1 MNCIRMESKSSLKWS
16 VVMLTCLCVDVT
28 EGEGERGGVS
38 TQEHQLSEERAPNSY
53 YGTQHQ
59 HYSLSSYVFL

>member
-1 MNCIRMESKSSLKWS
+1 
-16 VVMLTCLCVDVT
+16 MLTCPCVDVT

-53 YGTQHQ
+53 YGTN
-59 HYSLSSYVFL
+59 HYSLSSYIFL